1 MIHGNRGADPRTA
14 RETGAAR
21 AAWFGLPHLWPDEGP
36 DLQGQ
41 PDAAPSPRAIP
52 IPMAEP
58 AHFLATTCASPTP
71 GTGALLGAAAG
82 SALAGALGVLY
93 PPFVP
98 VATVAA
104 VAACVWV
111 LLLSALPRK
120 VRLCLDGGRLLV
132 DEGRGGAFPCAGAV
146 VAQWNVP
153 GLDLAAGTAIRFS
166 DGARSYTIGAREY
179 AAPRGA
185 GVLLEV
191 DAELDRAG
199 LAAVLAHAVDP
210 SSRTASGG

>member
-1 MIHGNRGADPRTA
+1 
-14 RETGAAR
+14 
-21 AAWFGLPHLWPDEGP
+21 
-36 DLQGQ
+36 
-41 PDAAPSPRAIP
+41 
-52 IPMAEP
+52 MAEP
-58 AHFLATTCASPTP
+58 AHFLATTCPPPIPS
-71 GTGALLGAAAG
+71 TGALLGAAAG
-82 SALAGALGVLY
+82 SAVGGALGILY

-153 GLDLAAGTAIRFS
+153 GLDLAVGTAIRFS